1 MPNPFNILGGNQNPM
16 MGQFQQFMNQMRGRD
31 PQQMINELVSSGKI
45 NQNQLNQIQRQA
57 QQMQSMFDGIKNM
70 FGF

>member
-45 NQNQLNQIQRQA
+45 NQNQLNQI
-57 QQMQSMFDGIKNM
+57 
-70 FGF
+70 

>member
-1 MPNPFNILGGNQNPM
+1 MPNPFNILGRNQNPM

-57 QQMQSMFDGIKNM
+57 QQMQNMFDGMKNM

>member
-1 MPNPFNILGGNQNPM
+1 MPNPFNILGENQNPM

-57 QQMQSMFDGIKNM
+57 QQMQSMFDGMKNM